1 MKKLLTSAPIFLLV
15 AAALS
20 VAAFTLLTKGF
31 KEIEQ
36 IRQLERI
43 PEISINTV
51 LQGEV
56 SIRGDV
62 EVLEPPLDSRYTST
76 PSVYYRFLHEE
87 EQTDSDGDS
96 HWVTVLEEEK
106 SVNFTLTD
114 PTGSIDVVTLEN
126 SLHPI
131 KWSMPSSM
139 RKTIGEDRYTEWR
152 IEPGQQ
158 IHAVG
163 YAVNDGDSINLSF
176 TPEGLYTAMLST
188 YGPTYERQQM
198 GKSGIFYI
206 WLGLVALAFC
216 VLCMIWA
223 LSIHRVIAY
232 LSCLTAALT
241 LVLVQLGIVM
251 LSKDIKASVARLY
264 VQYEVVQ
271 EAFNAVKI
279 PPLNQS
285 LLLSRPINY
294 SEYADNGVDEYTLE
308 RLSALKVNLAL
319 YQAQLNRQLDQ
330 FPDNIVG
337 WSIGVDTGQ
346 KPLELNKTE
355 SELIE
360 QKLNNIKATT
370 VSDAWVKWIPLIAL
384 IGMMIGSYIG
394 FRKIRFKRF
403 IESIPTSKVSGVVYG
418 LAEVKGHIKC
428 ITDNTFLTTPITG
441 KKSVWYYYKKEEKQK
456 SGKNEKWVTLIEE
469 RNSVPFITSDYTGD
483 IKIIADNA
491 EVITKNKKV
500 TREGRYRHT
509 EQYLKPNE
517 TLYVIGSAKI
527 DTEDQ
532 SRLVIA
538 SGDKSDPFILSNL
551 SEQQVML
558 RKARNG
564 MIFLNLAFSALLLGV
579 LLMLANNRGLSP
591 DSFLI
596 SALSAPLFMMALMAV
611 LHYNDII
618 FLRQRVERNI
628 ANIKVILQKRYDL
641 LPNLEK
647 AVKQYLAHEESL
659 LSQIAALRKLYNPD
673 SKKMSNHDQS
683 ISKNMRLIIEQYPDL
698 KSQQGIAQLIQSAT
712 QIEDELAMM
721 KSGYLDGVEIYNSRI
736 QAFPDLLL
744 AKLFGFKEHKPL
756 SWNG

>member
-1 MKKLLTSAPIFLLV
+1 MKKLFTSAPIFLLIAV
-15 AAALS
+15 LLS
-20 VAAFTLLTKGF
+20 IAAFTLLTKGF
-31 KEIEQ
+31 QEVEQ

-62 EVLEPPLDSRYTST
+62 EVLDPLLNSRYTST

-87 EQTDSDGDS
+87 ERTDSDGDR
-96 HWVTVLEEEK
+96 HWITVLEEEK

-198 GKSGIFYI
+198 GKSGVFYI
-206 WLGLVALAFC
+206 WMGLVALAFC

-271 EAFNAVKI
+271 QAFNSVKI
-279 PPLNQS
+279 PQLNQS
-285 LLLSRPINY
+285 LPLSSSANY
-294 SEYADNGVDEYTLE
+294 SEYASLGVDEYTLE
-308 RLSALKVNLAL
+308 RMSALKVNLAL

-330 FPDNIVG
+330 FPDNIIG
-337 WSIGVDTGQ
+337 WSIGVDTSQ
-346 KPLELNKTE
+346 KPLTLNKTE
-355 SELIE
+355 KALVK
-360 QKLNNIKATT
+360 QKLDTIKSTT
-370 VSDAWVKWIPLIAL
+370 VSDSWVKWVPLLAL
-384 IGMMIGSYIG
+384 IGMIIGSYIG

-418 LAEVKGHIKC
+418 LTEVKAQIKC
-428 ITDNTFLTTPITG
+428 LTEDSFLTTPITG
-441 KKSVWYYYKKEEKQK
+441 KKSVWYYYKKEEKRK

-469 RNSVPFITSDYTGD
+469 RKSVPFIASDYTGE

-500 TREGRYRHT
+500 SREGRYRHT

-517 TLYVIGSAKI
+517 TLYVIGSAKV
-527 DTEDQ
+527 DPEDHNE
-532 SRLVIA
+532 LLIGF
-538 SGDKSDPFILSNL
+538 GDKSEPFILSNL

-564 MIFLNLAFSALLLGV
+564 MVLLNLAFSALLLGV
-579 LLMLANNRGLSP
+579 LLMFANNGGLSP

-596 SALSAPLFMMALMAV
+596 SALSAPLFMMVLMV
-611 LHYNDII
+611 ILHYNDII

-641 LPNLEK
+641 LPSLEK
-647 AVKQYLAHEESL
+647 AVKKYLTHEESL
-659 LSQIAALRKLYNPD
+659 LNQLSELRKRYNPD
-673 SKKMSNHDQS
+673 NAKTSNGDQS
-683 ISKNMRLIIEQYPDL
+683 ISKNMRLIIEQYPEL
-698 KSQQGIAQLIQSAT
+698 KSQQGIAQLMQSAT